1 MDTQESTRAP
11 CPDRILTDAGGAFA
25 FGAIG
30 GTAFHFLKGLR
41 SSPSGA
47 RFIGGAEAVR
57 MNAPR
62 VGGSFAIWCGL
73 FSTFD
78 CAFAYTRQK
87 EDSWNPILA
96 GAATSGLLAMRQGLL
111 PMGRAALGGA
121 LILAFIEGVN
131 LTVTKAAINAQQQ
144 QQMMPPVMSR
154 QAPMLPRSTSQET
167 AAPSWFGGFFR
178 KKKEEVKSYVKD
190 TVLESFD
197 SPMPPNFDFE

>member
-1 MDTQESTRAP
+1 
-11 CPDRILTDAGGAFA
+11 
-25 FGAIG
+25 
-30 GTAFHFLKGLR
+30 
-41 SSPSGA
+41 
-47 RFIGGAEAVR
+47 
-57 MNAPR
+57 
-62 VGGSFAIWCGL
+62 
-73 FSTFD
+73 

-96 GAATSGLLAMRQGLL
+96 GAATSGLLSMRQGLL

-121 LILAFIEGVN
+121 LILAFIEG
-131 LTVTKAAINAQQQ
+131 AP
-144 QQMMPPVMSR
+144 MPP
-154 QAPMLPRSTSQET
+154 QSTSQET